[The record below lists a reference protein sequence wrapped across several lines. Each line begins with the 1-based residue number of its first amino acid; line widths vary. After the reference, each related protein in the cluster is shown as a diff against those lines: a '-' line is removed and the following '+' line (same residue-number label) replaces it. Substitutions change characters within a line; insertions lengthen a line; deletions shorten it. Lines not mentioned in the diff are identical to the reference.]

1 MTEVV
6 SLLDFIF
13 VLALLVLTLSL
24 YVFFS

>member
-1 MTEVV
+1 MTEAM

-13 VLALLVLTLSL
+13 VLSLVVLTLSL